1 MPDTSVVDSFGSV
14 ISGITSGDKKTLTK
28 ITPPKIKRDFGGE
41 LFLSGIKFIAISESL
56 FLTTIY
62 RTYKRCCRGIQKLLA
77 QNNNRIPTHR
87 QSIIADII

>member
-41 LFLSGIKFIAISESL
+41 LFLSGI
-56 FLTTIY
+56 
-62 RTYKRCCRGIQKLLA
+62 
-77 QNNNRIPTHR
+77 
-87 QSIIADII
+87 